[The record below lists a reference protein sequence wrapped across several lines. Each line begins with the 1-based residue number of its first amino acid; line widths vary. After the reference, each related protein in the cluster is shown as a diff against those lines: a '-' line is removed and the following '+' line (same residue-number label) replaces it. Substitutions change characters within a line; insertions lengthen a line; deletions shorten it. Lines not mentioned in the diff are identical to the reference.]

1 MAAVHNRRTLLMNVA
16 YTIPNFAGAHAEEDL
31 LMDERDFQILYDRT
45 ARPLWAYLIRVS
57 GRKDVAD
64 DVMQETFCRFLARK
78 PQAMDEQSTR
88 KYLFRIASNLLND
101 RWRRKEDAEQPEI
114 EEAGF
119 SRDVDARLD
128 VQRTMQQLKPRER
141 QLLWLA
147 YVEEM
152 NHAEIAATT
161 GLSTLSIR
169 MLLFR
174 ARRKAAGLLRPA
186 IMVKG

>member
-1 MAAVHNRRTLLMNVA
+1 MNVA
-16 YTIPNFAGAHAEEDL
+16 YTIPNYAGAQTKEHL
-31 LMDERDFQILYDRT
+31 LMDERAFQVLYDRT

-57 GRKDVAD
+57 ARKDVAD
-64 DVMQETFCRFLARK
+64 DVLQETYCRFLARR
-78 PQAMDEQSTR
+78 PEAMDEQATR
-88 KYLFRIASNLLND
+88 KYLFRIATNLLND
-101 RWRRKEDAEQPEI
+101 RWRRGEDAEQPEI
-114 EEAGF
+114 PEAGF
-119 SRDVDARLD
+119 ARDFDAHLD

-152 NHAEIAATT
+152 NHAEIAAIT

-174 ARRKAAGLLRPA
+174 ARRKAAGLLRPT

>member
-1 MAAVHNRRTLLMNVA
+1 MNVA
-16 YTIPNFAGAHAEEDL
+16 YTIPNYAGAHAEEDL
-31 LMDERDFQILYDRT
+31 LMDECAFQVLYDRT
-45 ARPLWAYLIRVS
+45 ARPIWAYLIRVT

-64 DVMQETFCRFLARK
+64 DVLQETYCRFLARR
-78 PQAMDEQSTR
+78 PEAMDEQSKR
-88 KYLFRIASNLLND
+88 KYLFRIATNLLND
-101 RWRRKEDAEQPEI
+101 RWRRGEDAEQPEI
-114 EEAGF
+114 QEAGF
-119 SRDVDARLD
+119 ARDIDAHLD

-161 GLSTLSIR
+161 GLSRLSVR

-174 ARRKAAGLLRPA
+174 ARRRAAGLLRPA

>member
-1 MAAVHNRRTLLMNVA
+1 MNVA

>member
-1 MAAVHNRRTLLMNVA
+1 MNVA
-16 YTIPNFAGAHAEEDL
+16 YTIPNYAGAHAEEDL

-64 DVMQETFCRFLARK
+64 DVMQETYFRFLARK
-78 PQAMDEQSTR
+78 PQAMDGQATR
-88 KYLFRIASNLLND
+88 KYLFRIATNLLND
-101 RWRRKEDAEQPEI
+101 RWRRKEDAEQPEFQ
-114 EEAGF
+114 ENGF
-119 SRDVDARLD
+119 ERDVDAHLD

-174 ARRKAAGLLRPA
+174 ARRKAAGLLRPV

>member
-1 MAAVHNRRTLLMNVA
+1 MNVA
-16 YTIPNFAGAHAEEDL
+16 YTIPNYAGAHAEEDL

-64 DVMQETFCRFLARK
+64 DVMQETYFRFLARK
-78 PQAMDEQSTR
+78 PQAMDGQATR
-88 KYLFRIASNLLND
+88 KYLFRIATNLLND

-119 SRDVDARLD
+119 SRDVDAHLD

-152 NHAEIAATT
+152 NHAEIAAIT
-161 GLSTLSIR
+161 GLGKLSIR
-169 MLLFR
+169 MLLYR
-174 ARRKAAGLLRPA
+174 ARQKAAGLLRPA